1 VAGIFGVLA
10 LLLLL
15 LPAAPASAEC
25 RASDAEVDV
34 AIGVRDAP
42 PFISEDAIRGR
53 RGLIMDL
60 WGSVER
66 ELQAKGV
73 IGRTELVDC
82 PLGVQVQA
90 LASGAL
96 DIVISPLTIT
106 SERMLVFDFSH
117 QYLNSGITVA
127 QRSSGAI
134 DFAHAA
140 ATLWDT
146 MTQKGVP
153 RAILLFLALNFV
165 LAAILARLMRQTE
178 EYEAIAQE
186 PMPVRYYRFGMEAVV
201 RTIGL
206 YGLGD
211 SFRST
216 AAKSLEVVMAIIGA
230 VLSATIFGVLTAA
243 FIGSIGHSREV
254 RMEDLPGHRVA
265 TLAQSTS
272 QHFFEEIARGA
283 HAGGGAPGPGA
294 ARAAGPGAQ
303 APARRT
309 RIAGIAAP
317 PAVAPGNAPPA
328 PAPAPGVPQAV
339 PAEALCV
346 PAEAAADGTRC
357 VTTTSW
363 QDAMLMLARGE
374 VDLVLGDWAQLSYLA
389 RLPAFAG
396 QVDVQSETFRL
407 EPYGWGFT
415 ASRPEL
421 RAAVDRAL
429 MDRIRQPAWRYLVQE
444 YLGDGT
450 ISPH

>member
-1 VAGIFGVLA
+1 LAGFFGVLTC

-15 LPAAPASAEC
+15 LASPASAEC

-66 ELQAKGV
+66 DLQASGV
-73 IGRTELVDC
+73 IGRTEFVDC
-82 PLGVQVQA
+82 PLGAQVQA

-153 RAILLFLALNFV
+153 RAILFFLALNLG

-178 EYEAIAQE
+178 DYEAIAQE

-211 SFRST
+211 GFRST

-243 FIGSIGHSREV
+243 FIGSIGHNREV

-272 QHFFEEIARGA
+272 QHFFEELARGA
-283 HAGGGAPGPGA
+283 HAGVGGPGLGA
-294 ARAAGPGAQ
+294 APAAGQAAHAPARRARAAGL
-303 APARRT
+303 
-309 RIAGIAAP
+309 AAP
-317 PAVAPGNAPPA
+317 PAAVSPGA
-328 PAPAPGVPQAV
+328 APGVPVAL

-346 PAEAAADGTRC
+346 PVEAAPEGARC

-363 QDAMLMLARGE
+363 QAAMLMLARGE

-396 QVDVQSETFRL
+396 QVEVQSETFRL

-415 ASRPEL
+415 AARPEL

-429 MDRIRQPAWRYLVQE
+429 MDRIRRPAWRYLVQE